1 VKEISSVRNPAV
13 QRYRSLRDPQGR
25 RETGAAAAEGVRL
38 LREALLSGAAVEQ
51 VFLSDRVGRQPGG
64 EELLER
70 LATGEA
76 AGRWQCFSVSADLME
91 RMAFTENPQGA
102 LTVFRPRRAALEE
115 VVGAGAGPVVLLER
129 LADPGNLGLIL
140 RTAEAAGASGVIVS
154 PGTVDPFNPKAVR
167 SSAGSLFRL
176 PVVRADLP
184 AAAVAAE
191 AAGFRL
197 FATTP
202 HGGEEYTAARLSG
215 KVGFLLGGEGSGLS
229 PEFLGRFD
237 GLRIPTGRVESLNV
251 AMAAGVLLYEARR
264 QRLRAAEADSPSAG

>member
-1 VKEISSVRNPAV
+1 MKGISSVRNPAV

-25 RETGAAAAEGVRL
+25 REAGVAAAEGVRL
-38 LREALLSGAAVEQ
+38 LREALLSGVGIEQ
-51 VFLSDRVGRQPGG
+51 VFLSDRVARQPGG

-76 AGRWQCFSVSADLME
+76 AGRWECFSVTAELME

-102 LTVFRPRRAALEE
+102 LTVFRPRSDALAAVL
-115 VVGAGAGPVVLLER
+115 GAGAGPVVLLER
-129 LADPGNLGLIL
+129 IADPGNLGLIL

-154 PGTVDPFNPKAVR
+154 PGTVDPFNPKSVR
-167 SSAGSLFRL
+167 SSAGSVFRL
-176 PVVRADLP
+176 PVARADIAGA
-184 AAAVAAE
+184 AAAVA

-202 HGGEEYTAARLSG
+202 HGGEDYTAARLAG
-215 KVGFLLGGEGSGLS
+215 RVGFLLGGEGSGLS
-229 PEFLGRFD
+229 PGLLGRFD

-251 AMAAGVLLYEARR
+251 AMAAGILLFEARR
-264 QRLRAAEADSPSAG
+264 QSLLGAEGEVRPAG